1 MLTGCSE
8 RQREIDDWG
17 NREKRGVEDDFI
29 DGKTTLLRAGV
40 ENEQIEEDARNM
52 GRGKGTKK
60 GLLRLMWHSTGDSDA
75 WYNIRRPNQFVLF
88 LLESCLTAEVRVRF
102 APSPTG
108 QPHIGNIRT
117 ALFNWLFARHHGG
130 RFIVRVEDTDQARL
144 VPGALESMLD
154 GLRWLN
160 IDWDEGP
167 EVDGPYGPYL
177 QSLRLEVYHG
187 LAWRLVEQG
196 NAYHC
201 YCSREKLEQARRERP
216 NAGGNL
222 CDCRYISPDE
232 RAARKASSSEP
243 GVIRF
248 AMPTEG
254 VTTVNDL
261 VRGVV
266 EWRNELLEDF
276 IILKSDGFP
285 TYHLAVVADDHLMRI
300 SHVMRAEEWLPST
313 PRHLQLYD
321 ALGFEPPEFAH
332 LPMIMGPDRAKLSKR
347 HGATA
352 IGEYEEQGF
361 LPEALI
367 NFMVLLGWSLDGS
380 TDVIPLQTI
389 IDNFTLDRITKSAAI
404 FDQDKLM
411 WMNGVYIREM
421 ASRELAERMA
431 PFLER
436 DLPEDSTPV
445 DREYL
450 QRIAPLVQERLKRL
464 DDSAGLT
471 AIFFGEYEDYE
482 PATLVQKGMDR
493 ESALTAL
500 QTAIE
505 DLEATEDFSHQCL
518 EEILGGTGQR
528 LELSRRQFFGLLR
541 TAATGRTVSPPLF
554 ETMEVLG
561 KELVMSRFKR
571 AVIRLEGKLPL
582 AGEVVIEVTRG
593 Q

>member
-1 MLTGCSE
+1 M
-8 RQREIDDWG
+8 
-17 NREKRGVEDDFI
+17 
-29 DGKTTLLRAGV
+29 
-40 ENEQIEEDARNM
+40 
-52 GRGKGTKK
+52 
-60 GLLRLMWHSTGDSDA
+60 
-75 WYNIRRPNQFVLF
+75 
-88 LLESCLTAEVRVRF
+88 TAEVRVRF

-130 RFIVRVEDTDQARL
+130 RFIVRIEDTDQARL
-144 VPGALESMLD
+144 VPGAVESILD

-177 QSLRLEVYHG
+177 QSQRLEVYHG
-187 LAWRLVEQG
+187 LAGRLVEQG

-201 YCSREKLEQARRERP
+201 YCSREKLDQARRERP

-222 CDCRYISPDE
+222 CDCRYLSADD
-232 RAARKASSSEP
+232 RAARGAASAEP

-254 VTTVNDL
+254 VTSVHDL

-313 PRHLQLYD
+313 PRHLQIYD

-352 IGEYEEQGF
+352 IGEYREQGF
-361 LPEALI
+361 LPEALT

-380 TDVIPLQTI
+380 TEVITPQTI

-411 WMNGVYIREM
+411 WMNGVYIREL
-421 ASRELAERMA
+421 AFRDLAERMV

-436 DLPEDSTPV
+436 DLPGISTPV

-450 QRIAPLVQERLKRL
+450 LRIAPLVQERLKRL

-471 AIFFGEYEDYE
+471 AIFFGPCGDYE
-482 PATLVQKGMDR
+482 TDTLVQKGMDR
-493 ESALTAL
+493 QATRTAL
-500 QTAIE
+500 HRALNAICSLDRFDHE
-505 DLEATEDFSHQCL
+505 QLEGLLGDAG
-518 EEILGGTGQR
+518 EELS
-528 LELSRRQFFGLLR
+528 LSRRQFFGALR
-541 TAATGRTVSPPLF
+541 VAATGRTVSPPLF

-561 KELVMSRFKR
+561 KDEIVRRLRS
-571 AVIRLEGKLPL
+571 AVERLNS
-582 AGEVVIEVTRG
+582 AA
-593 Q
+593 